1 MIARVQGLLE
11 PVRSRAARLG
21 GVALNHLAIA
31 AAKVGDIVEY
41 VGPTVQ
47 RIFHI
52 GFIPLVIIL
61 GMQTEPRPKLTD
73 LFTPM

>member
-1 MIARVQGLLE
+1 MSAYGRTLSPRGT
-11 PVRSRAARLG
+11 SRAPLVERTHG
-21 GVALNHLAIA
+21 ALIRSLQ
-31 AAKVGDIVEY
+31 VGDIVEY